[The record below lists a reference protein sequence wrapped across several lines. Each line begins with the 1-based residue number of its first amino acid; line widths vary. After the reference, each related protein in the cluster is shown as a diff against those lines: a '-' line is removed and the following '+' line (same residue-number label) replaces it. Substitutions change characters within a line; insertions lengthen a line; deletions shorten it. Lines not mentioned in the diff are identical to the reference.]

1 MEKFIIGVVTKP
13 KGLKGEV
20 KVNVNGADVENLLKV
35 KKCYV
40 AGLPYT
46 IEKSYLGGN
55 GFFVKLNGIDSVEQA
70 ENLRGEQFE
79 IDRADASPLSDGEF
93 YVADLIGKFVYFEN
107 GEKLGK
113 LNNVV
118 NYGASDILV
127 IRTQQKEYMVPD
139 VNGLIIDFDGENL
152 IISKSK
158 FEEVSVCD

>member
-1 MEKFIIGVVTKP
+1 MEKFIVGVVTKP

-40 AGLPYT
+40 AGSPYT

-55 GFFVKLNGIDSVEQA
+55 GFFVKLSGIDNVEDA

>member
-70 ENLRGEQFE
+70 EDLRGEKFE
-79 IDRADASPLSDGEF
+79 IDRTDASPLGDGEF

-139 VNGLIIDFDGENL
+139 VNGLIIDFDGEKL
-152 IISKSK
+152 IISKTR
-158 FEEVSVCD
+158 FDEVGVCD